1 MSEAAK
7 GVAAM
12 VGACTLWGLSPLYY
26 ALLKH
31 VPPLE
36 VLAHRTLWSVVVFGL
51 VLVVQGRLGLVPA
64 LLRGRGFALVL
75 FAALMISC
83 NWFVFIFSVQAGR
96 VTEASLG
103 YYLFPLVAV
112 ALGRI
117 AFGERL
123 GTARGAAV
131 VLAAAAVTG
140 LSWGLGVTPWIALVI
155 ALTFGL
161 YGLVKKRLPA
171 GPVVSVTAEVAVLA
185 PLAALWLLAL
195 HAGLVAEAGRPGAW
209 FGAGAGTSLLL
220 ALSGVLTAGPLVLFS
235 YATRR
240 VTMATLGLTQYL
252 NPTLQFLCAVALLG
266 EPFGAW
272 HGAAFVL
279 IWVALALYS
288 GASWRQGKAARSAAS
303 SRSTSATRTT

>member
-1 MSEAAK
+1 MGEAAK

-12 VGACTLWGLSPLYY
+12 VAACTVWGLSPLYY

-51 VLVVQGRLGLVPA
+51 VLAVQGRLGLVRV
-64 LLRGRGFALVL
+64 LLKGRGFAVVL
-75 FAALMISC
+75 FAALMISG
-83 NWFVFIFSVQAGR
+83 NWFLFIFSVQSGR

-117 AFGERL
+117 ALGERL
-123 GTARGAAV
+123 GAARGMAV
-131 VLAAAAVTG
+131 ALAALAVAG
-140 LSWGLGVTPWIALVI
+140 LTWGLGVAPWIALLI
-155 ALTFGL
+155 ALSFGL

-195 HAGLVAEAGRPGAW
+195 HVGLASEGGRPGAW
-209 FGAGAGTSLLL
+209 FGVDAATSALL
-220 ALSGVLTAGPLVLFS
+220 AFSGVLTAGPLILFS
-235 YATRR
+235 YASRR

-252 NPTLQFLCAVALLG
+252 NPTLQFLCAVAVFG
-266 EPFGAW
+266 EPFGPW
-272 HGAAFVL
+272 HAAAFGL
-279 IWVALALYS
+279 IWLALALYS
-288 GASWRQGKAARSAAS
+288 GASWRQEKVSRSTAS
-303 SRSTSATRTT
+303 SVSTSATRPT